1 MDNKF
6 IPYNVYIL
14 TNGDEHVVPTRIY
27 VTTEI
32 LDKYIDKNNLAIS
45 PKFKTLDEMVSW
57 LSPLNIT
64 EATKYAMSLIETEED
79 LEYMLMKG
87 AYIVHKQIIT
97 EAECKVID
105 LQKYKETKFAI

>member
-14 TNGDEHVVPTRIY
+14 TNGDEHVEPTRIY

-32 LDKYIDKNNLAIS
+32 LDNYIDKNKLAIS
-45 PKFKTLDEMVSW
+45 PKFRTFDELVGW
-57 LSPLNIT
+57 ISPLNMM

-79 LEYMLMKG
+79 LEYMLMK
-87 AYIVHKQIIT
+87 ADRIVHKQIIT
-97 EAECKVID
+97 ETKCKVID
-105 LQKYKETKFAI
+105 LQKYK